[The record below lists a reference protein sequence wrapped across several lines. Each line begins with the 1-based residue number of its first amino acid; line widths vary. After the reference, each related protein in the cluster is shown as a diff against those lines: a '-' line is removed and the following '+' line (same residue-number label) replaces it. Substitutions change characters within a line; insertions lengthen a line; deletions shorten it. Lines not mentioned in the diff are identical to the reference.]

1 MENSVLIVPFTIDKL
16 NDVINFENNLR
27 EEEDV
32 WGWDIDDKYISSVK
46 V

>member
-32 WGWDIDDKYISSVK
+32 WG
-46 V
+46 

>member
-1 MENSVLIVPFTIDKL
+1 MENSVLIVPFIIDKL

-32 WGWDIDDKYISSVK
+32 WGWDIDDK
-46 V
+46 